1 MKRTA
6 MLIMII
12 TIISKIF
19 GFLREITLSYFY
31 GASSISDAYLISLTI
46 PSVIFAFIG
55 VGLST
60 GYIPMFSKI
69 VHSDGEQEGN
79 RFTNNLINIVL
90 IICTLLIILGIYFA
104 TPIVRAFAAGFE
116 GDTLA
121 LAVKFTRISIV
132 GIYFTAITYIFSS
145 FLQLKG
151 NYLAPALIGLPY
163 NLIII
168 MSIYMSCKSNI
179 LVLAM
184 GSIIAVASQLILLL
198 PYVFRK
204 GYKYKFIANF
214 GDKNIKAISYLMFPI
229 IIGASVDKINTLIDR
244 TIASTIVEGGISALN
259 YASRLNDFVLGI
271 FVASI
276 TTVIYP
282 LISKMAAENN
292 IDGLKKSISESINS
306 INLLIIPAT
315 VGAMLFAEP
324 IVRLL
329 FGRGAFDIQAI
340 NMTSY
345 ALFFYSIG
353 MIGFGPRDILSKA
366 FYSLQ
371 DTKTPM
377 INATLSMF
385 LNIVLNLILS
395 RYMGIGGLALATSIS
410 AIFCTGL
417 LFVSFRKKIGHFGLK
432 NIIISFIKVITASAV
447 MGVAAK
453 LIYIAL
459 TKYISPSLSLM
470 VSVGIG
476 ASVYFT
482 VVYFMRIEELDD
494 IVSAVKRNL
503 KRDGA

>member
-6 MLIMII
+6 LLIMII
-12 TIISKIF
+12 TIFSKIF

-31 GASSISDAYLISLTI
+31 GASGISDAYLISLTI

-90 IICTLLIILGIYFA
+90 IICTLLIILGIYFT
-104 TPIVRAFAAGFE
+104 TPIVRTFAAGFE

-132 GIYFTAITYIFSS
+132 GIYFTAITYVFSS

-179 LVLAM
+179 LVLAI

-198 PYVFRK
+198 PYAFKK

-214 GDKNIKAISYLMFPI
+214 GDKNIKAISYLVFPM
-229 IIGASVDKINTLIDR
+229 IIGVSVDKINTLIDR

-282 LISKMAAENN
+282 LISKMAVENN
-292 IDGLKKSISESINS
+292 IDELKKTISESINS
-306 INLLIIPAT
+306 INLLIIPTT

-324 IVRLL
+324 VVRLL

-340 NMTSY
+340 NMTSS
-345 ALFFYSIG
+345 ALLFYSIG

-377 INATLSMF
+377 IYATISMF

-410 AIFCTGL
+410 AILCTGL
-417 LFVSFRKKIGHFGLK
+417 LIISFRKKVGPLGFK
-432 NIIISFIKVITASAV
+432 
-447 MGVAAK
+447 
-453 LIYIAL
+453 
-459 TKYISPSLSLM
+459 SLSITTLKILFASLIM
-470 VSVGIG
+470 SIFSKMCFDYLVLTLSDKLALLLGIG
-476 ASVYFT
+476 LGAVIYFA
-482 VVYFMRIEELDD
+482 VIYFMRIKEVDD
-494 IVSAVKRNL
+494 LVDTIKKRL
-503 KRDGA
+503 S